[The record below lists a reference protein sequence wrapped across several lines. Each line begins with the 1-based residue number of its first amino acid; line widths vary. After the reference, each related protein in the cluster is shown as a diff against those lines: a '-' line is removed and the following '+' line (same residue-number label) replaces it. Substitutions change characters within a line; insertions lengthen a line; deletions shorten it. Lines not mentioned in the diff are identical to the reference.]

1 MIYNVMDINTIEY
14 KGKKYIVRDVE
25 SEDGAYIEIGS
36 KFLSKALITPDG
48 VEPHDFLR
56 LISINKSFGAD
67 KVSQKYADVLDK
79 TLFYKHKAAAELA
92 DTNITKRK

>member
-48 VEPHDFLR
+48 DFVDDEAER
-56 LISINKSFGAD
+56 IDCGIYG
-67 KVSQKYADVLDK
+67 YLDD
-79 TLFYKHKAAAELA
+79 TVILNIEDDEEFLQYVYDELG
-92 DTNITKRK
+92 